1 VVIIGH
7 LILVTVLCL
16 FDMDLNDF
24 LNFQYVGYRT
34 GYVSLAQIPL
44 IFLLAG
50 KNNII
55 GAFTGMSYERLNW
68 VHRWISRSLLFTTTL
83 HMGYW
88 FRSWA
93 PYGDY
98 ITVELTTNGITMR
111 GFAAWILLVWI
122 VFSSFAPIRGWS
134 YEIFVLQ
141 HIITFIGFIVAVYLH
156 LPASAHGWIWAPVA
170 IYCFDRLSRALYAVY
185 INLALFHPKQQTD
198 GTDAKASGMLA
209 CQAVLSPLSGNVTR
223 VTIANPPITWQ
234 AGQHAYLACQSI
246 MPLQNHPFT
255 ITSLPSDGKLEF
267 LVKAQRGGTK
277 RLHAYAQ
284 KIHLS
289 LPAPNV
295 ATPPQSQSTSVTI
308 EGPYGRIRPLR
319 QFDSVVL
326 FAGATGATFTL
337 PLLRDIVRQW
347 TLQDSLPTSSTGL
360 LTIPDIAATRHIR
373 FVWVVKSRSQLQWF
387 SEQLN
392 QAMAD
397 VQALR
402 KQGRDVEL
410 DASVYVTCDESLTE
424 DWNAST
430 LQSVPGP
437 AVINKETIVEEL
449 DLPAYESRHGITHM
463 LDVKE
468 KIESAGDMAVR
479 EIDPRLELSSVSS
492 SSTSQRGVKTC
503 GKDGACCCQTTI
515 KDEAAIDAILPKSVV
530 CHCNCSHDS
539 SSSSSSSIRSGTDTV
554 EIAARRRTLHP
565 AITLLSGR
573 PHPRNILRRSLEQAT
588 GESAVVV
595 CGPKG
600 LNNDVRS
607 AVVTLSDERAVHKG
621 TGAQGMYF
629 HSEGFGW

>member
-1 VVIIGH
+1 
-7 LILVTVLCL
+7 
-16 FDMDLNDF
+16 MDLNDF
-24 LNFQYVGYRT
+24 LNYQYVGYRT
-34 GYVSLAQIPL
+34 GYVSLAQLPL

-68 VHRWISRSLLFTTTL
+68 VHRWVSRSLLFTCTL
-83 HMGYW
+83 HLGYW

-98 ITVELTTNGITMR
+98 TIVELTTNGITMR
-111 GFAAWILLVWI
+111 GFAAWIILVWI

-134 YEIFVLQ
+134 YEVFVLQ

-156 LPASAHGWIWAPVA
+156 LPASAHGWIWAPIA
-170 IYCFDRLSRALYAVY
+170 IYCFDRLSRAMYAVL
-185 INLALFHPKQQTD
+185 INLALFHRKQQVD
-198 GTDAKASGMLA
+198 GSDAKVSGMLA

-255 ITSLPSDGKLEF
+255 ICSLPSDGKLEF
-267 LVKAQRGGTK
+267 LIKAHRGGTN
-277 RLHAYAQ
+277 RLHSYAQ
-284 KIHLS
+284 KIHLA
-289 LPAPNV
+289 LPAPN
-295 ATPPQSQSTSVTI
+295 AAAPTQQQSKSVTI

-326 FAGATGATFTL
+326 FAGATGATFTM

-347 TLQDSLPTSSTGL
+347 NSQDSVTSSTAGP
-360 LTIPDIAATRHIR
+360 LTIPDVAATRHIR
-373 FVWVVKSRSQLQWF
+373 FVWVVKSRSQLRWF
-387 SEQLN
+387 AEQLD
-392 QAMAD
+392 QAMTD

-402 KQGRDVEL
+402 KQGKDVQL

-424 DWNAST
+424 DWNTAT
-430 LQSVPGP
+430 LQTVPGP
-437 AVINKETIVEEL
+437 AVTDADTTVEEL
-449 DLPAYESRHGITHM
+449 DLAQYDQQYGVTSM
-463 LDVKE
+463 LDIKE
-468 KIESAGDMAVR
+468 KLESAGDMAVR
-479 EIDPRLELSSVSS
+479 EIDPRLEFSSVSS
-492 SSTSQRGVKTC
+492 FSTSNRGVKTC
-503 GKDGACCCQTTI
+503 GKDGACCCQSTI
-515 KDEAAIDAILPKSVV
+515 KDEAAIDAIMPKSVV
-530 CHCNCSHDS
+530 CHCNCSHS
-539 SSSSSSSIRSGTDTV
+539 SSSSSSLSIRSGTDTTDMT
-554 EIAARRRTLHP
+554 ARRRTPHP
-565 AITLLSGR
+565 AITILSGR
-573 PHPRNILRRSLEQAT
+573 PHPRNIVKRTLEQAT

-607 AVVTLSDERAVHKG
+607 AVVALSDERAVHKG
-621 TGAQGMYF
+621 TGAQGVYF